1 MLNKMFPPITF
12 EIQGKVLR
20 LSPEEYLLP
29 YGDRFL
35 AIIKAFEN
43 DGLVLLGAPFLRN
56 KKVTFDIDKKTTRIL
71 TSVDC

>member
-1 MLNKMFPPITF
+1 MFPPITF
-12 EIQGKVLR
+12 EIQGKVLK

-35 AIIKAFEN
+35 AIIKAFEH
-43 DGLVLLGAPFLRN
+43 DGEVLLGAPFLRN